1 MGRVIVEQIASL
13 DGCVEDAQGGIGF
26 FFDAQELQATD
37 QEQLRML
44 RSVGAI
50 VFGARTYRMFA
61 DYWPQAD
68 PVAEPVAVPIREL
81 PKFVVSSTLA
91 AAPWDADQSAT
102 VLGGDGVAA
111 VRGLRERIDGDLVIW
126 GSLTLVDALLGAG
139 EVDML
144 RLRVVPVLLGGGR
157 PLAPPGT
164 ATRRWRLARVESFG
178 GGVAVLEYHALA

>member
-1 MGRVIVEQIASL
+1 MGRVIVEQIVSI

-26 FFDAQELQATD
+26 FFDAQELEATD

-102 VLGGDGVAA
+102 VLRGDGVAA

-126 GSLTLVDALLGAG
+126 GSLTLVDA
-139 EVDML
+139 
-144 RLRVVPVLLGGGR
+144 LLGGGR